1 MSETK
6 APATL
11 GPNQIKWCR
20 ANIRAFDIAWRSVQ
34 AAEAHAA
41 KVYERMGVAPGSI
54 GTPSEAPGP
63 ATGDGEGASG

>member
-1 MSETK
+1 MSEVK
-6 APATL
+6 APPTL

-41 KVYERMGVAPGSI
+41 KVYEKMGVEPGTV
-54 GTPSEAPGP
+54 GTPSAAGAEK
-63 ATGDGEGASG
+63 GEGQT